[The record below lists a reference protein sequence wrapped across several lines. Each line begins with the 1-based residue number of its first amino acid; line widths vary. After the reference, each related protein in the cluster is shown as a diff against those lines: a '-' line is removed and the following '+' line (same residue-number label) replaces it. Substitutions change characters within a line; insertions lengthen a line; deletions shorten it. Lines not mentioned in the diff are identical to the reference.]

1 MDKRVAEVQPEGV
14 EDINVLSL
22 IKDLEANIE
31 GEVRF
36 DDGSRALYAMDGS
49 NYRQEPIGAVIPK
62 NEKDIEE
69 IVRICRE
76 HGAPLLCRGGGTSLG
91 GQCCN
96 VAVVM
101 DMSKYYNDILNLDE
115 EKKLVTI
122 QPGIV
127 LDGMRNYTKKK
138 AGLTFGPDPSTH
150 NRCNLGGIL
159 GNNSCGVHSVMAT
172 HAGYGARVSDNTE
185 SLKVLTYDGLK
196 MDVGP
201 TSDEELENIIQ
212 QGGRKGEIYK
222 KLRDLRDK
230 YADEIRER
238 YPDIPRRVSGYNLNE
253 LLPENG
259 FNVARA
265 LVGTEGTC
273 VTILE
278 ATMKLLHNPPVR
290 SLLVLGY
297 EDVYSAGKHITE
309 IMKYKPVGLEGI
321 DHHLTDAMKKEGL
334 DLDDLPLLPDG
345 GGWLMV
351 EFGGESKEEAD
362 GKAKKLIKD
371 LEKEDDAPNTSLFD
385 DESQEQ
391 MLWEVREAGLG
402 ATAFIPGKRDAWP
415 GWEDAAIPPD
425 KVSEYL
431 KDFRELLHKFDY
443 EAALYGH
450 YGQGCIHCRIDF
462 GLESE
467 EGVEKYK
474 QFTDEAADLVLSYGG
489 SISGEHG
496 DGKARSDL
504 LEKMFGENLLQAF
517 REFKAIWDPKGKMN
531 PHNIVE
537 PYGRTQNLRL
547 GADYSEPDVETHF
560 QFPNEGSF
568 PRAAMR
574 CVGVGKCRRHEGGTM
589 CPSYMVTREE
599 KHATRGRAHLLY
611 EMFQGEILKDGW
623 KNEAVKDALDLCL
636 ACKGCK
642 GDCPVHVDMATYK
655 SEFLSHYYE
664 GQMRPRP
671 AYSFGLIYWWS
682 RLASKMPKAA
692 NFLTQTP
699 GISNLGK
706 LIGGIAQPRT
716 IPTFAKET
724 FKKQFRQN
732 GFDHNAG
739 KPEVILWPDTFN
751 NYIKPKT
758 MMAGAEV
765 LQEAGF
771 HVKIPD
777 RPLCCGRP
785 LYDFG
790 FLDKAKD
797 LLRQIIRTLR
807 DDIQNGIPIVGI
819 EPSCIAVFRDELHNL
834 FPDDDMANRL
844 MKQTFTL
851 SEFLMNEVDNY
862 KVPQLM
868 RKAILHGHCHHKAI
882 MKMDAEEDLLHK
894 MGLDVNSLDAGCC
907 GMAGYFGYVEG
918 EQYEVGLQAGER
930 ALLPAVRAADNETLI
945 IADGFSCRE
954 QIEQETDRLGFHT
967 AQILQMALRKEGR
980 IN

>member
-1 MDKRVAEVQPEGV
+1 MNERVSEKKPEGV
-14 EDINVLSL
+14 ENINIPTL
-22 IKDLEANIE
+22 INDLKSAIE

-49 NYRQEPIGAVIPK
+49 NYRQEPIGAVIPQ
-62 NEKDIEE
+62 NANDIHE

-76 HGAPLLCRGGGTSLG
+76 HDAPLLCRGGGTSLG

-101 DMSKYYNDILNLDE
+101 DMSKYYNNILNLDVE
-115 EKKLVTI
+115 NKLVTI

-127 LDGMRNYTKKK
+127 LDEMRNYTKER

-159 GNNSCGVHSVMAT
+159 GNNSCGVHSVMA
-172 HAGYGARVSDNTE
+172 ANQGNGARVSDNTE
-185 SLKVLTYDGLK
+185 SLIILTYDGEK
-196 MDVGP
+196 MEVGP
-201 TSDEELENIIQ
+201 TGDEELENIIQ
-212 QGGRKGEIYK
+212 EGGRKGEIYEQ
-222 KLRDLRDK
+222 LRDLRDK

-238 YPDIPRRVSGYNLNE
+238 YPDIPRRVSGYNLDE

-278 ATMKLLHNPPVR
+278 ATMKLLHNPQARTLV
-290 SLLVLGY
+290 VLGY
-297 EDVYSAGKHITE
+297 KDIYSAGKHVTK

-321 DHHLTDAMKKEGL
+321 DHHLTDAMRKEGL
-334 DLDDLPLLPDG
+334 DVDNLPLLPDG
-345 GGWLMV
+345 KGWLMV
-351 EFGGESKEEAD
+351 EFGGESRDESDE
-362 GKAKKLIKD
+362 KAKKMIND
-371 LEKEDDAPNTSLFD
+371 LEEEDDAPTSSLFD
-385 DESQEQ
+385 DRGQEEL
-391 MLWEVREAGLG
+391 LWEIREAGLG
-402 ATAFIPGKRDAWP
+402 ATAFIPGKPDAWP
-415 GWEDAAIPPD
+415 GWEDSAIPPEN
-425 KVSEYL
+425 VGEYL
-431 KDFRELLHKFDY
+431 KDLRELFHKYDY

-462 GLESE
+462 DLRSE
-467 EGVEKYK
+467 EGIENYK
-474 QFTDEAADLVLSYGG
+474 KFTDEAADLVLSYGG

-504 LEKMFGENLLQAF
+504 LEKMYGKKLLQAF

-537 PYGRTQNLRL
+537 PYGRTENLRL
-547 GADYSEPDVETHF
+547 GADYSEPEVETHF
-560 QFPNEGSF
+560 QFPDEGSF
-568 PRAAMR
+568 PRASMR
-574 CVGVGKCRRHEGGTM
+574 CVGVGKCRRHGGGTM

-599 KHATRGRAHLLY
+599 KHSTRGRAHLLY
-611 EMFQGEILKDGW
+611 EMFQGEIVKGSWKD
-623 KNEAVKDALDLCL
+623 ESVKEALDLCL
-636 ACKGCK
+636 SCKGCK
-642 GDCPVHVDMATYK
+642 SDCPVSVDMATYK

-664 GQMRPRP
+664 GKLRPRP
-671 AYSFGLIYWWS
+671 AYSFGLVYWWS
-682 RLASKMPKAA
+682 RLASNMPKTV
-692 NFLTQTP
+692 NFLTHTP

-706 LIGGIAQPRT
+706 LIGGIAQQRT
-716 IPTFAKET
+716 IPKFAEET

-758 MMAGAEV
+758 MIASAEV

-771 HVKIPD
+771 NVKIPNQS
-777 RPLCCGRP
+777 LCCGRP

-790 FLDKAKD
+790 FLDKAKE
-797 LLRQIIRTLR
+797 LLHQIMDALK
-807 DDIQNGIPIVGI
+807 DDIRNGVPIVGI
-819 EPSCIAVFRDELHNL
+819 EPSCTAVFRDELHNL
-834 FPDDDMANRL
+834 FPDDDLATRL

-851 SEFLMNEVDNY
+851 PEFLMNEVDNY
-862 KVPQLM
+862 KVPQLK
-868 RKAILHGHCHHKAI
+868 RKALLHGHCNQKAI
-882 MKMDAEEDLLHK
+882 MKMDAEEELFDK
-894 MGLDVNSLDAGCC
+894 MGLNVDKPATGCC

-918 EQYEVGLQAGER
+918 EKYEVGLQAGER
-930 ALLPAVRAADNETLI
+930 VLLPAVREADNETLI
-945 IADGFSCRE
+945 ITDGFSCRE
-954 QIEQETDRLGFHT
+954 MIEQETDRLGFHT

>member
-1 MDKRVAEVQPEGV
+1 MNERVTEVKPEGV
-14 EDINVLSL
+14 ENINIPIL
-22 IKDLEANIE
+22 INDLESTIE

-62 NEKDIEE
+62 NENDIRE
-69 IVRICRE
+69 IVRIC
-76 HGAPLLCRGGGTSLG
+76 HKHDAPLLCRGGGTSLG

-101 DMSKYYNDILNLDE
+101 DMSKYYNNILNLDADN
-115 EKKLVTI
+115 KLITI

-127 LDGMRNYTKKK
+127 LDEMRGYTKEK

-150 NRCNLGGIL
+150 NRCVLGGIL
-159 GNNSCGVHSVMAT
+159 GNNSCGVHSVMA
-172 HAGYGARVSDNTE
+172 ANEGNGARVSDNTE
-185 SLKVLTYDGLK
+185 SLTVLTYDGVK

-201 TSDEELENIIQ
+201 TSDEELGTIIQ
-212 QGGRKGEIYK
+212 KGGRKGEIYEQ
-222 KLRDLRDK
+222 LRDLRDK
-230 YADEIRER
+230 YSDEIRDK
-238 YPDIPRRVSGYNLNE
+238 YPDIPRRVSGYNLDE

-278 ATMKLLHNPPVR
+278 ATMKLLHNPPARTLV
-290 SLLVLGY
+290 VLGY
-297 EDVYSAGKHITE
+297 DDVYSAGKHVTE

-334 DLDDLPLLPDG
+334 DTDDLPLLPHG

-351 EFGGESKEEAD
+351 EFGGESREDAD
-362 GKAKKLIKD
+362 GRAKEFIND
-371 LEKEDDAPNTSLFD
+371 LKEDDDAPNISLFD
-385 DESQEQ
+385 DKEQEDK
-391 MLWEVREAGLG
+391 LWEIREAGLG
-402 ATAFIPGKRDAWP
+402 ATAFIPNKPDAWP
-415 GWEDAAIPPD
+415 GWEDAAIHPD
-425 KVSEYL
+425 NVSEYL
-431 KDFRELLHKFDY
+431 KDFRDLLHEFDY

-462 GLESE
+462 DLKSE
-467 EGVEKYK
+467 EGIENYK
-474 QFTDEAADLVLSYGG
+474 QFTDKAADLALSYGG
-489 SISGEHG
+489 SLSGEHG
-496 DGKARSDL
+496 DGQARSDL
-504 LEKMFGENLLQAF
+504 LEKMYGKKLLQAF

-537 PYGRTQNLRL
+537 PYGRTENLRL

-599 KHATRGRAHLLY
+599 KHSTRGRAHLLY
-611 EMFQGEILKDGW
+611 EMFQGEIVKGSWKD
-623 KNEAVKDALDLCL
+623 ESVKEALDLCL
-636 ACKGCK
+636 SCKGCK
-642 GDCPVHVDMATYK
+642 SDCPVHVDMATYK
-655 SEFLSHYYE
+655 SEFLSHYFE
-664 GQMRPRP
+664 GKIRPRP
-671 AYSFGLIYWWS
+671 AYSFGLVYWWS
-682 RLASKMPKAA
+682 RLASKMPKTV
-692 NFLTQTP
+692 NFLTHTP

-716 IPTFAKET
+716 IPRFADQP
-724 FKKQFRQN
+724 FKKQFKQN
-732 GFDHNAG
+732 GFDHNTG
-739 KPEVILWPDTFN
+739 KPKVILWPDTFN

-758 MMAGAEV
+758 MIAGAEV

-771 HVKIPD
+771 NVTLPN

-790 FLDKAKD
+790 FLDKAKE
-797 LLRQIIRTLR
+797 LLHQIMHALK
-807 DDIQNGIPIVGI
+807 DDIRSGVPIVGV

-834 FPDDDMANRL
+834 FPNDDLANRL
-844 MKQTFTL
+844 MEQTFTL
-851 SEFLMNEVDNY
+851 AEFLKNEVDDY
-862 KVPQLM
+862 KVPQLK

-882 MKMDAEEDLLHK
+882 MKLDAEEELLND
-894 MGLDVNSLDAGCC
+894 MGLDVNKLTSGCC

-930 ALLPAVRAADNETLI
+930 VLLPAVREADNETLI